1 MNMNLTQQTGN
12 NRSKRIPV
20 LAAGIA
26 LALCLG
32 AVVAV
37 RFQTYDPAAPAGSE
51 TVLDYLLLAGVWLVP
66 FASVCFAKR
75 LFEGRRFRLAL
86 SWLVGFLIPWLLL
99 VYETYF
105 PHTPPEGSY
114 CTEAEQCLGF
124 AAMIAIISGAI
135 NVFDSFVERM
145 LCKLGSGCIRFTV
158 WLQLMVL
165 LAVLTLGVL
174 SIIYLML

>member
-1 MNMNLTQQTGN
+1 MNLTQQTGN
-12 NRSKRIPV
+12 DRSKKTPV
-20 LAAGIA
+20 LAAGVA

-32 AVVAV
+32 AFVAV
-37 RFQTYDPAAPAGSE
+37 HFQTYDPAVPAGGE
-51 TVLDYLLLAGVWLVP
+51 TILGYCLFAGVWLVP

-75 LFEGRRFRLAL
+75 LFEGHRFRFVI

-105 PHTPPEGSY
+105 PHAPPEGSY
-114 CTEAEQCLGF
+114 FTEAGECLGF

-145 LCKLGSGCIRFTV
+145 LCRLSSGCIRFAI

-165 LAVLTLGVL
+165 LAVLTLGVI
-174 SIIYLML
+174 SIIVLML

>member
-20 LAAGIA
+20 LAAGVA
-26 LALCLG
+26 LALCLA

-51 TVLDYLLLAGVWLVP
+51 TILDYLLLAGVWLVP
-66 FASVCFAKR
+66 VASVCFAKR
-75 LFEGRRFRLAL
+75 LFEGRRFRFAL

-105 PHTPPEGSY
+105 PHIPPEGSY
-114 CTEAEQCLGF
+114 CTEAELCLGF
-124 AAMIAIISGAI
+124 AVMMAVISGAI
-135 NVFDSFVERM
+135 SGFDFFVERL
-145 LCKLGSGCIRFTV
+145 LCKLGSGCVRFAV

-174 SIIYLML
+174 SIIVLML

>member
-1 MNMNLTQQTGN
+1 MNLMQQTGN
-12 NRSKRIPV
+12 NRSQKIPV
-20 LAAGIA
+20 LAAGVA
-26 LALCLG
+26 LALCLA

-51 TVLDYLLLAGVWLVP
+51 TILDHCLFVGVWLVP
-66 FASVCFAKR
+66 FASVCFARR
-75 LFEGRRFRLAL
+75 LFGGNRFRFAL

-105 PHTPPEGSY
+105 PHIPPEGSY

-135 NVFDSFVERM
+135 NVFDSFVERL
-145 LCKLGSGCIRFTV
+145 LCKLGSGCVRFAV

-174 SIIYLML
+174 SIIVLML

>member
-26 LALCLG
+26 LALCLV
-32 AVVAV
+32 AVVVV
-37 RFQTYDPAAPAGSE
+37 RFQPYDPSVPAENESF
-51 TVLDYLLLAGVWLVP
+51 LDYALLAGVWLVP

-75 LFEGRRFRLAL
+75 LFEGRRFRFAL

-105 PHTPPEGSY
+105 PHTPPEDHEYFKRVNPQISPNPVVEEIF
-114 CTEAEQCLGF
+114 TEYIENG
-124 AAMIAIISGAI
+124 
-135 NVFDSFVERM
+135 
-145 LCKLGSGCIRFTV
+145 
-158 WLQLMVL
+158 
-165 LAVLTLGVL
+165 
-174 SIIYLML
+174 YLDEPR

>member
-1 MNMNLTQQTGN
+1 MNLTQQTGN
-12 NRSKRIPV
+12 NRSKKLPV
-20 LAAGIA
+20 LVAGTA

-32 AVVAV
+32 AVAAV

-51 TVLDYLLLAGVWLVP
+51 TFLDYCLIAGVWLVP

-75 LFEGRRFRLAL
+75 LFEGRRFRFAL
-86 SWLVGFLIPWLLL
+86 SWLIGFLIPWLLL

-114 CTEAEQCLGF
+114 CTEAEQCLQF
-124 AAMIAIISGAI
+124 AIFVAIMTGMI
-135 NVFDSFVERM
+135 NVFDSFVEQM
-145 LCKLGSGCIRFTV
+145 LCNLRNRCVCFAV

-165 LAVLTLGVL
+165 LAVLTLVVL
-174 SIIYLML
+174 SIIVLVL